1 MSAGNRKEDASDW
14 RDSKLSLN
22 GGSVC
27 FPKCNYVFRFV
38 SCGINLTSLLNVT
51 STNSKMATLVL
62 DNGAYTAKIGYS
74 LEKVR

>member
-14 RDSKLSLN
+14 RDNKLSLN

-27 FPKCNYVFRFV
+27 CPKCSYVFCFV
-38 SCGINLTSLLNVT
+38 SCGINLTSLLYVANT
-51 STNSKMATLVL
+51 DSKMATLVL